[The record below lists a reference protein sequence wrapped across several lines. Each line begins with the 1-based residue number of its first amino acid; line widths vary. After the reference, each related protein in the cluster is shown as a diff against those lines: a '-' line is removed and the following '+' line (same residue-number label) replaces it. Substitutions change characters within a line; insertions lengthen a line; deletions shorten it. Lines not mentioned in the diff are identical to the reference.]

1 MAESVMLMSKTIMT
15 SPDTS
20 IAYVGGG
27 YIRFERGLHLPPRHV
42 ENHRFLYVESGSGE
56 FIIPDETLQLDDRML
71 LLLSPGVREI
81 RYDDKRPVSYT
92 YIEFSVTRDLVTD
105 PWLQVPESS
114 PHFQTLIGLL
124 HSTLHEDG
132 HGTESVIR
140 AAIDLA
146 LRHTAPTP
154 DPSTPTVDGRIR
166 QVLDYIDRNLNRALK
181 VSELA
186 ELAGLSEPQFRR
198 VFRANMSIGPKE
210 YLLRTRMHY
219 ARCILEN
226 EGLRVSDVA
235 ELLQFE
241 TVYQFSKQYK
251 KIHAHSPTGRR

>member
-154 DPSTPTVDGRIR
+154 DPSTPTVDGRR
-166 QVLDYIDRNLNRALK
+166 SNPASTRLHRPKPQPRAESK
-181 VSELA
+181 RT
-186 ELAGLSEPQFRR
+186 GRTRR
-198 VFRANMSIGPKE
+198 PFRAAIPPRLSCEHVDWAK
-210 YLLRTRMHY
+210 
-219 ARCILEN
+219 
-226 EGLRVSDVA
+226 RVPS
-235 ELLQFE
+235 
-241 TVYQFSKQYK
+241 
-251 KIHAHSPTGRR
+251 AHSHALRPLHP